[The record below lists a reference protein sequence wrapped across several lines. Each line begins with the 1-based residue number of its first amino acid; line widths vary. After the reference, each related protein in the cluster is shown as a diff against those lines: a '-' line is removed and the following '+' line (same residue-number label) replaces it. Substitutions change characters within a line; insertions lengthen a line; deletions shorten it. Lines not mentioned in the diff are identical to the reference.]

1 MGPTADLF
9 PPDLPSGAI
18 HIKSAL
24 AVNVQT
30 QLVEATRKVAKIAE
44 FSHARTKSGGVYSAE
59 MTNCG
64 AVGWWSD
71 TTGYRYTEID
81 PRSGAPWPKMP
92 KSFTEALEAALENT
106 DEAGFE
112 PDACLINHY
121 VAGAKM
127 GLHQDKDEA
136 DFAQPIVTIS
146 LGAAADFLIGGFDR
160 SDKPTAV
167 LVESGDVLIMGGDSR
182 MRFHGIRK
190 IYSSSSPLP
199 GLDGRLSLT
208 FRKAT

>member
-9 PPDLPSGAI
+9 PLDLPSGTI
-18 HIKSAL
+18 LLKSAL
-24 AVNVQT
+24 ARAVQA
-30 QLVEATRKVAKIAE
+30 QLVMATRKVAQTAE

-64 AVGWWSD
+64 DVGWWSD
-71 TTGYRYTEID
+71 AKGYRYTEID
-81 PRSGAPWPKMP
+81 PRSGVPWPKMP
-92 KSFTEALEAALENT
+92 NSFTQALEAALENT
-106 DEAGFE
+106 DEAGFK

-121 VAGAKM
+121 TAGAKM

-136 DFAQPIVTIS
+136 DFTRPIVTIS

-160 SDKPTAV
+160 SDKPTTV
-167 LVESGDVLIMGGDSR
+167 LLESGDVLIMGGDSR

-190 IYSSSSPLP
+190 IYSGSSPLP